1 MTEFEGFCQ
10 YEAFTD
16 SNHKSNSLYVLDLLA
31 GRPTNLLKEI
41 EPVSGSWSLLSSI
54 ENCTGI
60 HNTTTSL
67 MVLRN
72 TLPCSVIAA
81 M

>member
-10 YEAFTD
+10 YKAFTD
-16 SNHKSNSLYVLDLLA
+16 SNDISNSLSVLDLLA
-31 GRPTNLLKEI
+31 GRPTNSLI
-41 EPVSGSWSLLSSI
+41 EFEPLSESWSLLSSI

-60 HNTTTSL
+60 RSKATSL

-72 TLPCSVIAA
+72 TLPHTVIAA